1 MSNEDDRMK
10 VFTGE
15 AEVISWLKTQDL
27 KTNGIGMGVN
37 GKRLLDGY
45 LTGPWYV
52 TGYLYDKETL
62 AFPVGERFKIN
73 IDWINREDA
82 ENQIKRIR
90 EAVDD

>member
-15 AEVISWLKTQDL
+15 AECISWLKTQDL
-27 KTNGIGMGVN
+27 KNNGVGMGVN

-45 LTGPWYV
+45 LCSPWYV

-62 AFPVGERFKIN
+62 AFPVGERFKIE
-73 IDWINREDA
+73 IDWNTKESA
-82 ENQIKRIR
+82 EAQIQRIR
-90 EAVDD
+90 EAIK

>member
-1 MSNEDDRMK
+1 MQNEDDRMK
-10 VFTGE
+10 IFTGE
-15 AEVISWLKTQDL
+15 AECISWLKTQDL
-27 KTNGIGMGVN
+27 KNNGIGMGVN

-45 LTGPWYV
+45 LIGPWYI

-73 IDWINREDA
+73 IDWINHEDA

-90 EAVDD
+90 EAVEV